1 MTKEDMESQTG
12 YLTLSKDTW
21 PEWQSRRWCLYLLSP
36 SERVSTHC
44 TVTGFHF
51 QAVPLTVWS
60 LEIRNYILTKGNN
73 YEVWFKWCQ
82 EREKSFYPKE
92 NNFVIDLTK
101 LVLWKNKQK
110 NNTTTNKL
118 SKIDPFMLQNFWYF
132 LPVLIFPTN
141 SLLSLPI
148 FYFIVKSFY
157 FPPPS
162 LTPTLL
168 SSFLLFLSLPFFLC

>member
-1 MTKEDMESQTG
+1 MEFQTG

-21 PEWQSRRWCLYLLSP
+21 PEWQSGRWRLYLLSP

-44 TVTGFHF
+44 TVTEFHF

-82 EREKSFYPKE
+82 GREKSFYPKE

-101 LVLWKNKQK
+101 LVLWENKQKK

-118 SKIDPFMLQNFWYF
+118 SKIDPFMLRNFWYV

-157 FPPPS
+157 LPPPS
-162 LTPTLL
+162 LTSTLL
-168 SSFLLFLSLPFFLC
+168 SCFLLFLSLPFFLC

>member
-21 PEWQSRRWCLYLLSP
+21 PEWQSGRWRLYLLSP

-44 TVTGFHF
+44 TVTEFHF

-73 YEVWFKWCQ
+73 YEVWFKRCQ
-82 EREKSFYPKE
+82 GREKSFYPKE

-101 LVLWKNKQK
+101 LVLWENKQTEKQYNNKQTFK
-110 NNTTTNKL
+110 NR
-118 SKIDPFMLQNFWYF
+118 PFYASEF
-132 LPVLIFPTN
+132 LIRSPSFN
-141 SLLSLPI
+141 LPHQLPAI
-148 FYFIVKSFY
+148 SAN
-157 FPPPS
+157 
-162 LTPTLL
+162 
-168 SSFLLFLSLPFFLC
+168 LLFYC